1 MIRSGFFNATNH
13 DKQYYASDISRL
25 FNALV
30 NDGIFENIGNHFSP
44 RPGSGMQVIIGS
56 GMSYINSTWT
66 LNDSDHVVNI
76 DEAPYVSGFSR
87 IDGIF
92 IKSYAETNIT
102 TRENEI
108 FYMKGTETSDTP
120 TAPVP
125 EKTEDEIYTPL
136 CYVTVANGDTEITAA
151 SIRNVI
157 GLSDSPYITGILQTV
172 DISELFNQWSAE
184 WNTWTGM
191 KKRNFDTWSEG
202 MMNEFIT
209 WFNQI
214 KGILSED
221 AAGNLQNEI
230 DSFNA
235 TIASI
240 RSQQTSQNTKITA
253 LEDAM
258 QDVENKWD
266 DIEWITNISTSN
278 PIITRYRDGHGER
291 DTYLYECFYDFLC
304 HDDEELIFTLTGD
317 YSKGENSDTPGYI
330 LYDIKKMPA
339 VPGRYRALQI
349 VFHSMIDITLTIIL
363 RISDGTVT
371 FKTER
376 YIQQSA
382 GNYPEDMRI
391 TIWRREKYKPAD

>member
-44 RPGSGMQVIIGS
+44 RPGAGMQVIIGA

-76 DEAPYVSGFSR
+76 DEAPYVSGYKR

-92 IKSYAETNIT
+92 IRSYNVNNVT
-102 TRENEI
+102 TKDNDI
-108 FYMKGTETSDTP
+108 YYMKGTETSDTP

-125 EKTEDEIYTPL
+125 EQTEDEVYTPL
-136 CYVTVANGDTEITAA
+136 CYVTVTNGDTEITAA

-172 DISELFNQWSAE
+172 DISELFNQWSAQ
-184 WNTWTGM
+184 WNAWIGMQTRNFNTW
-191 KKRNFDTWSEG
+191 NEG
-202 MMNEFIT
+202 MLNDFVE

-230 DSFNA
+230 DDINT

-240 RSQQTSQNTKITA
+240 RSQQAAHNTKIT
-253 LEDAM
+253 
-258 QDVENKWD
+258 QNY
-266 DIEWITNISTSN
+266 STS
-278 PIITRYRDGHGER
+278 
-291 DTYLYECFYDFLC
+291 
-304 HDDEELIFTLTGD
+304 
-317 YSKGENSDTPGYI
+317 
-330 LYDIKKMPA
+330 
-339 VPGRYRALQI
+339 
-349 VFHSMIDITLTIIL
+349 
-363 RISDGTVT
+363 
-371 FKTER
+371 
-376 YIQQSA
+376 
-382 GNYPEDMRI
+382 
-391 TIWRREKYKPAD
+391 

>member
-44 RPGSGMQVIIGS
+44 RPGAGMQVIIGA

-76 DEAPYVSGFSR
+76 DEAPYVSGYKR

-92 IKSYAETNIT
+92 IRSYNVNNVT
-102 TRENEI
+102 TKDNDI
-108 FYMKGTETSDTP
+108 YYMKGTETSDTP

-125 EKTEDEIYTPL
+125 EQTEDEVYTPL
-136 CYVTVANGDTEITAA
+136 CYVTVTNGDTEITAA

-172 DISELFNQWSAE
+172 DISELFNQWSAQ
-184 WNTWTGM
+184 WNAWIGMQTRNFNTW
-191 KKRNFDTWSEG
+191 NEG
-202 MMNEFIT
+202 MLNDFVE

-230 DSFNA
+230 DDINT

-240 RSQQTSQNTKITA
+240 RSQQAAHNTKITA
-253 LEDAM
+253 LEDSLKDLDNDWYEF
-258 QDVENKWD
+258 DV
-266 DIEWITNISTSN
+266 ISGVT
-278 PIITRYRDGHGER
+278 TRNASYR
-291 DTYLYECFYDFLC
+291 YLWNGSQPEKYTGYRNALEGR
-304 HDDEELIFTLTGD
+304 EELLVTLVDGSDVIYGMQKITSPVSNTKGFSVTFRAD
-317 YSKGENSDTPGYI
+317 YPSANNQSFKCEI
-330 LYDIKKMPA
+330 L
-339 VPGRYRALQI
+339 
-349 VFHSMIDITLTIIL
+349 L
-363 RISDGTVT
+363 RILKDPDYIDALTYPLHVDST
-371 FKTER
+371 FPSTLHIKVYR
-376 YIQQSA
+376 H
-382 GNYPEDMRI
+382 R
-391 TIWRREKYKPAD
+391 KYKPAD